1 MWKAPVFTDSFDVHQ
16 RLRAITLLTSIG
28 EVNFPVAVKIEE
40 AAYRA
45 STLQNTDYNAKML
58 QLAWS
63 LKSNAGLLQDHAP
76 DVLVLLDDQSLAP
89 TEVNQW
95 WKEHNDQLQ
104 RQRQLLSEE
113 AKFEETEQQQS
124 TSANGVLTCN
134 RCHSR
139 SIAVQQQQIRSADEG
154 MTVFCTCNKC
164 GMRWKM

>member
-1 MWKAPVFTDSFDVHQ
+1 MWKAPQSTDTFDVHQ
-16 RLRAITLLTSIG
+16 RVRAIDLLTSIADLAFIPALH
-28 EVNFPVAVKIEE
+28 VEE

-45 STLQNTDYNAKML
+45 CTLQNTDYNAKML

-63 LKSNAGLLQDHAP
+63 LKSNPTLLQHFAP

-89 TEVNQW
+89 EDVNDW
-95 WKEHNDQLQ
+95 WRQHNEQLQ

>member
-1 MWKAPVFTDSFDVHQ
+1 MWKAPVFTDSYDVQQ
-16 RLRAITLLTSIG
+16 RVRAIQLLTTIG
-28 EVNFPVAVKIEE
+28 EVVFINAVKIEE

-45 STLQNTDYNAKML
+45 CTLQNTDYNAKML

-63 LKSNAGLLQDHAP
+63 LKSNAELIQKFAP

-89 TEVNQW
+89 SEVNEW
-95 WKEHNDQLQ
+95 WKRHNDQLQ

>member
-1 MWKAPVFTDSFDVHQ
+1 MWKAPVLSESYDVHQ
-16 RLRAITLLTSIG
+16 RVRAVRLLTTIG
-28 EVNFPVAVKIEE
+28 EVQFVNAIRVEE
-40 AAYRA
+40 AAYKA
-45 STLQNTDYNAKML
+45 CTLQNTDYNAKML

-63 LKSNAGLLQDHAP
+63 LKSNAGLIAQFTP

-89 TEVNQW
+89 TEVNEW
-95 WKEHNDQLQ
+95 WKQHNDQLQ